1 MTIKDLFGKQSN
13 KILASTNLEDVGE
26 EVESSNLLR
35 EAIEDKNRFIPKVD
49 YTDPV
54 NFARYGSAE
63 KYYTDSIKLIW
74 KTFPYDGSLFEQ
86 MRWQNSSSD
95 LTNHIFENEYPR
107 NNGYVNIGKN
117 YGTSTTSSLSY
128 DDTSNIEYIFIKGG
142 PNTYIAAPS
151 KKELFEKANKIKL
164 ADNRGSNL
172 ELNGHKGVTVEFFM
186 KKDNLSGSS
195 KQVIF
200 DLWNSASLTDS
211 TYGRFRIEL
220 RPGLVDQ
227 RTKFYIECSS
237 GSAGTL
243 GIEIGNNLSITS
255 GSWNHYAITTKNLD
269 NSLKFQLFVNEQLN
283 QEFVTGSAI
292 GAVSGSMIA
301 QIGSLITSAP
311 GSSAE
316 QGWGKLSG
324 SLDEFR
330 YWKTKRTDQEISRNW
345 FTRVGGGT
353 NTDQANTALGVY
365 FKFNEGIYDPI
376 SISSYDSNILDYS
389 GRISN
394 GVWTGYSLGAR
405 STDSAIVLS
414 LASDTEFK
422 DPVVYSSHPSITA
435 LSDRL
440 VLSGSVYDTTNNAA
454 IYNSYPEWIS
464 DEDEQSGY
472 GLKELTQIMA
482 EFFDN
487 LQLKIE
493 ALPTLKN
500 MVYKDSKPLPFA
512 NKLLQSVGFQ
522 APEIFVNSSILET
535 FLARDENENFVG
547 KIHDV
552 KNAIYENIYNNLVY
566 IYRSKGSEKSIRNL
580 LRCFGVDDEL
590 IKMNLYADGTKFLF
604 EDRYQYVTE
613 RKKYVDFNHV
623 DRFDST
629 VYQMTQSSEPNSV

>member
-1 MTIKDLFGKQSN
+1 MKNTEN
-13 KILASTNLEDVGE
+13 KV
-26 EVESSNLLR
+26 NLL
-35 EAIEDKNRFIPKVD
+35 IEKINKNEVD
-49 YTDPV
+49 RKISLV
-54 NFARYGSAE
+54 LSESKAE
-63 KYYTDSIKLIW
+63 KCSSSKVEEIRQVFNTNPRVKEAFKNSINHILREVFPNNYYAKGKYGEGEMSGIYDLEQEGRSVINKLNTNYSCFCVLLRDVNKVLLSQKQQPIS
-74 KTFPYDGSLFEQ
+74 F
-86 MRWQNSSSD
+86 QNS
-95 LTNHIFENEYPR
+95 
-107 NNGYVNIGKN
+107 
-117 YGTSTTSSLSY
+117 
-128 DDTSNIEYIFIKGG
+128 
-142 PNTYIAAPS
+142 
-151 KKELFEKANKIKL
+151 
-164 ADNRGSNL
+164 
-172 ELNGHKGVTVEFFM
+172 
-186 KKDNLSGSS
+186 
-195 KQVIF
+195 
-200 DLWNSASLTDS
+200 DS
-211 TYGRFRIEL
+211 F
-220 RPGLVDQ
+220 
-227 RTKFYIECSS
+227 
-237 GSAGTL
+237 
-243 GIEIGNNLSITS
+243 
-255 GSWNHYAITTKNLD
+255 
-269 NSLKFQLFVNEQLN
+269 EQLN

-405 STDSAIVLS
+405 STDSAIILS
-414 LASDTEFK
+414 LASDAEFK

-464 DEDEQSGY
+464 DQDEQSGY

-535 FLARDENENFVG
+535 FLARDENENFV
-547 KIHDV
+547 V
-552 KNAIYENIYNNLVY
+552 
-566 IYRSKGSEKSIRNL
+566 
-580 LRCFGVDDEL
+580 
-590 IKMNLYADGTKFLF
+590 
-604 EDRYQYVTE
+604 
-613 RKKYVDFNHV
+613 RK
-623 DRFDST
+623 
-629 VYQMTQSSEPNSV
+629 